1 METDRELK
9 TDVGII
15 VLMVLYGIVIFGSS
29 PISAVAAWA
38 IGGLLLLRHT
48 VEPFG
53 DFVEEHQLLFLLS
66 MLAILAVGFLLS
78 RM

>member
-15 VLMVLYGIVIFGSS
+15 VLMALYGLVIVRSS
-29 PISAVAAWA
+29 PISAIAAWM

-53 DFVEEHQLLFLLS
+53 DFVEEHQFLFLVALF
-66 MLAILAVGFLLS
+66 AILTAGVLLS
-78 RM
+78 QL

>member
-15 VLMVLYGIVIFGSS
+15 VLMILYGIVIVRSS
-29 PISAVAAWA
+29 PFSAIAAWT

-53 DFVEEHQLLFLLS
+53 DLVEEHQLLFLVS
-66 MLAILAVGFLLS
+66 MLLILAAGFILS
-78 RM
+78 QL

>member
-9 TDVGII
+9 TDAGII
-15 VLMVLYGIVIFGSS
+15 VLMILYGIVIVRSS
-29 PISAVAAWA
+29 PISAIAAWT

-53 DFVEEHQLLFLLS
+53 DFVEEHQLLFLLA
-66 MLAILAVGFLLS
+66 MLAILTVGFLLS

>member
-1 METDRELK
+1 MQTDRELK

-15 VLMVLYGIVIFGSS
+15 VLTALYGLVIVRSS
-29 PISAVAAWA
+29 PISAIAAWM

-53 DFVEEHQLLFLLS
+53 DFVEEHQFLFLVALF
-66 MLAILAVGFLLS
+66 AILTAGVLLS
-78 RM
+78 QL

>member
-1 METDRELK
+1 MQTDRELK

-15 VLMVLYGIVIFGSS
+15 VLMALYGLVIVRSS
-29 PISAVAAWA
+29 PISAIAAWM

-53 DFVEEHQLLFLLS
+53 DFVEEHQFLFLVALF
-66 MLAILAVGFLLS
+66 AILTAGVLLS
-78 RM
+78 QL

>member
-15 VLMVLYGIVIFGSS
+15 VLMALYGLVIVRSS
-29 PISAVAAWA
+29 PISAIAAWM

-53 DFVEEHQLLFLLS
+53 DFVEEHQFLFLVALF
-66 MLAILAVGFLLS
+66 AILTAGVLLS
-78 RM
+78 KL

>member
-1 METDRELK
+1 MQTDRELN

-15 VLMVLYGIVIFGSS
+15 VLMALYGLVIVRSS
-29 PISAVAAWA
+29 PISAIAAWM

-53 DFVEEHQLLFLLS
+53 DFVEEHQFLFLVALF
-66 MLAILAVGFLLS
+66 AILTAGVLLS
-78 RM
+78 QL